1 MVKNSQEK
9 RIIMDSTS
17 PNTRPFYLESGFLIK
32 TGIYILLLG
41 GIYYSTLQWL
51 IFRDWAKGD
60 YSHCMLIPLIVMY
73 LVWEKHPLLN
83 NYVSRPSYK
92 GFYFVGVGL
101 CLFWLGELAGEY
113 FTLYFS
119 LWLITLGLCHVNMGW
134 KKMKIIIFPLLF
146 SLSMFPF
153 PNFINNRITLQ
164 LKLISS
170 KLGVMMMQAY
180 GMSAFRDGNV
190 IDIGFTQLQV
200 VDACSGLRYLF
211 PMIVLSIL
219 IAYFYHGRLWKKII
233 LVLSSIPLTIFS
245 NSLRIALT
253 GILSERFGSAAIE
266 GFFHD
271 FEGWLI
277 FMVTL
282 AALLLEIWLLG
293 KIFPEKKEEP
303 SETIQEK
310 ETGFPAKP
318 GTLGSSLKTPQFIIS
333 VILLGATLALAQGIE
348 FREAVPMAK
357 SFKDFP
363 MQVGKWSGT
372 GQAMESKFIEELDFS
387 DYIMADFQDGSG
399 KAVNFYVAYYAS
411 QRKGESIH
419 SPESCL
425 MGGGWEFRQAGS
437 STITLRDGKPLP
449 LKRALIVKEPVKQV
463 SYFWFP
469 ARDRVL
475 TNAFEMKWYNF
486 WDALT
491 RQRTDG
497 ALVRVITLVY
507 PDENSKQAEDRMKE
521 FINDIYPVLS
531 EYLPK

>member
-1 MVKNSQEK
+1 MVQNTQEK
-9 RIIMDSTS
+9 RQMIDSTPS
-17 PNTRPFYLESGFLIK
+17 DTKPFYLEAGFLIK

-51 IFRDWAKGD
+51 IFKDWSNGD
-60 YSHCMLIPLIVMY
+60 YSHCMLIPLIVLY
-73 LVWEKHPLLN
+73 LVWEKHPMIHN
-83 NYVSRPSYK
+83 CASTPSYK
-92 GFYFVGVGL
+92 GFYFVVTGI

-119 LWLITLGLCHVNMGW
+119 LWLTAIGLCHVNMGW
-134 KKMKIIIFPLLF
+134 KKMKIILFPLLF
-146 SLSMFPF
+146 ALTMFPF

-170 KLGVMMMQAY
+170 KVGVWMIQAY
-180 GMSAFRDGNV
+180 GMSAFREGNV
-190 IDIGFTQLQV
+190 IDLGFTQLQV

-219 IAYFYHGRLWKKII
+219 IAYFYHGRVWKKII
-233 LVLSSIPLTIFS
+233 LVLSSVPLTIFS

-253 GILSERFGSAAIE
+253 GILSERFGSAVIE

-277 FMVTL
+277 FMITL
-282 AALLLEIWLLG
+282 GALLLEIWILG
-293 KIFPEKKEEP
+293 RLFPEKK
-303 SETIQEK
+303 
-310 ETGFPAKP
+310 KP
-318 GTLGSSLKTPQFIIS
+318 GAAQENEIVLTAESSTRGSGLKTPQFIVS
-333 VILLGATLALAQGIE
+333 VILLGATLVLSQGIE

-357 SFKDFP
+357 AFKDFP
-363 MQVGKWSGT
+363 MQVGKWTGT
-372 GQAMESKFIEELDFS
+372 GQAMESKFIETLNFS
-387 DYIMADFQDGSG
+387 DYIMADYKEGSG
-399 KAVNFYVAYYAS
+399 KIVNFYVAYYAS

-425 MGGGWEFRQAGS
+425 MGGGWQFREAGGS
-437 STITLRDGKPLP
+437 AIVLENGEAVL
-449 LKRALIVKEPVKQV
+449 LKRAIIEKKPVRQI
-463 SYFWFP
+463 SYYWYP
-469 ARDRVL
+469 SRGRVL
-475 TNAFEMKWYNF
+475 TSAFEMKWYNF

-497 ALVRVITLVY
+497 ALVRVITLIY
-507 PDENSKQAEDRMKE
+507 PDETPEQAEDRMKT
-521 FINDIYPVLS
+521 FIKDFYPVLS